1 MLDYSR
7 ERKARDY
14 YEGRARA
21 YDWANRIAAFLR
33 GTSGIRERRKAVRRL
48 ALEPGDRVLEVS
60 VGTGTNVPL
69 MAKNMGEG
77 GRIVG
82 LDISPA
88 MLARCREKARG
99 AGVHAELM
107 VGEAAHLPFADDSF
121 DAVLHHGG
129 IAEFGDPKSAIEEMA
144 RVARPGAKVVI
155 CDVGTPTGRKPSLVN
170 QLLLKFQP
178 EYDKPPPIDLVPN
191 GMAGLR
197 LSWIHGGSWYAI
209 EFAKP
214 GVS

>member
-1 MLDYSR
+1 MSNYSE
-7 ERKARDY
+7 ERKSRDY
-14 YEGRARA
+14 YEGRARV
-21 YDWANRIAAFLR
+21 YDWSNRIAAFMR

-69 MAKNMGEG
+69 IAKKAGES

-88 MLARCREKARG
+88 MLTKCRDKTRRT
-99 AGVHAELM
+99 GVRAELV
-107 VGEAAHLPFADDSF
+107 VGEAAHLPFDDDSF

-129 IAEFGDPKSAIEEMA
+129 IAEFGDPKSAIEEMV

-155 CDVGTPTGRKPSLVN
+155 CDVGTPTDRPLSLVN
-170 QLLLKFQP
+170 RLLLKFQP
-178 EYDKPPPIDLVPN
+178 DYDKPPPLDLVPE
-191 GMAGLR
+191 GVVDLR
-197 LSWIHGGSWYAI
+197 LSWIHRGSWYAI
-209 EFAKP
+209 ELAKP
-214 GVS
+214 GAS